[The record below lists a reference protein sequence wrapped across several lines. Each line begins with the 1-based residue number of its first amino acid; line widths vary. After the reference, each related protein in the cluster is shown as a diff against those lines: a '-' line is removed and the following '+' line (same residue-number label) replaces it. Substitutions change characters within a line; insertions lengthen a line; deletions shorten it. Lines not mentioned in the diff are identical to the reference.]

1 MKIDESTSWPLWVER
16 SWWTIPCSPRVGPV
30 KDWQGEWWIF
40 SEQIWKN
47 NKPQLSYSW
56 FMLIWLDDLEWSWKM
71 LGSIWLRYWQNIMK
85 HPSFLSSNLTWV
97 CFHSAKYHTKVLPD
111 HYLCC
116 FIASSWPL
124 KMSSTTTTRR
134 WCTHGWHWR
143 STPWRN
149 HTAIG
154 SCLKVMFFRSKVNF
168 YIF

>member
-1 MKIDESTSWPLWVER
+1 
-16 SWWTIPCSPRVGPV
+16 
-30 KDWQGEWWIF
+30 
-40 SEQIWKN
+40 
-47 NKPQLSYSW
+47 
-56 FMLIWLDDLEWSWKM
+56 MLIWLDDLEWSWKM

-97 CFHSAKYHTKVLPD
+97 CFHSAKYHTKNLPD

-116 FIASSWPL
+116 FIAIASSWPL

-149 HTAIG
+149 HTAIR

-168 YIF
+168 YIFLKERIEERCLEAALFLILILDVEESSAFLVAIMLSLNDQWLMLGIGH